1 MSNTI
6 LVTGATGTVGS
17 EVVKQL
23 SAKGADVRACCHTLS
38 KADQIRG
45 PGVETVEFD
54 YNKPETV
61 EVAFKGVEKL
71 FLLTPVVDNMV
82 EITAQLV
89 AEAKKAGVK
98 RIVKQSTVGLELGAD
113 AEARIPPIR
122 WLRQAEKIVEESGI
136 PYTFVRPTGF
146 MQNFSNFYRQTIK
159 EQNAIYTNAGEGKEG
174 FVDARDIAAVAVEAL
189 TGDGH
194 EGKIYTTTGPE
205 ALSHNQVAGILSEVL
220 DRKISHVNMS
230 EEDARKGM
238 KEAGLPD
245 WMINAAI
252 EADKLTREG
261 RGSAVLPT
269 VEEVTG
275 KKPRS
280 FEQFAR
286 DYAEA
291 FR

>member
-23 SAKGADVRACCHTLS
+23 SAKGATVRACCHTLS
-38 KADQIRG
+38 KAKKIRG
-45 PGVETVEFD
+45 PGVEIVEVD
-54 YNKPETV
+54 YSKPETV
-61 EVAFKGVEKL
+61 EAAFKGVDKL

-82 EITAQLV
+82 EITARLV
-89 AEAKKAGVK
+89 AEATKEGVK
-98 RIVKQSTVGLELGAD
+98 HIVKLSTVELGAD
-113 AEARIPPIR
+113 AEAKIPLLR

-146 MQNFSNFYRQTIK
+146 MQNFSNFYAQTIE
-159 EQNAIYTNAGEGKEG
+159 EQNAIYTSAGEGKVSW
-174 FVDARDIAAVAVEAL
+174 VDARDVATVAVEAL

-194 EGKIYTTTGPE
+194 EGKIYPITGPE
-205 ALSHNQVAGILSEVL
+205 AISYYQAAEILSEVL
-220 DRKISHVNMS
+220 GRKISHVNLS
-230 EEDARKGM
+230 EEDRRKGLE
-238 KEAGLPD
+238 EAGLPD
-245 WMINAAI
+245 WRINGAI
-252 EADKLTREG
+252 QGDRITREG
-261 RGSAVLPT
+261 RQPAVSPT

-275 KKPRS
+275 KRPRS

-291 FR
+291 FE

>member
-23 SAKGADVRACCHTLS
+23 SAKGARVRACCHTLS
-38 KADQIRG
+38 KADKIRG
-45 PGVETVEFD
+45 PGVEIVEVD

-61 EVAFKGVEKL
+61 EAAFTGAERL
-71 FLLTPVVDNMV
+71 FLLTPLVDDMV
-82 EITAQLV
+82 EMTAELV
-89 AEAKKAGVK
+89 AEAKKARVK
-98 RIVKQSTVGLELGAD
+98 HIVKVSTIDVGAD
-113 AEARIPPIR
+113 AEAKIPPIQ
-122 WLRQAEKIVEESGI
+122 WHRQAEKIVEESGI
-136 PYTFVRPTGF
+136 PYTFLRPTSGW
-146 MQNFSNFYRQTIK
+146 MQNFSNFYVQTI
-159 EQNAIYTNAGEGKEG
+159 EAQNAIYTSAGEGKQG
-174 FVDARDIAAVAVEAL
+174 LVDARDMAAVAVEAL

-194 EGKIYTTTGPE
+194 EGKIYPITGPE
-205 ALSHNQVAGILSEVL
+205 AISHNQIAEILSEVL
-220 DRKISHVNMS
+220 GRKISHVNLS
-230 EEDARKGM
+230 EEDARKGFE
-238 KEAGLPD
+238 EAGLPD
-245 WMINAAI
+245 WMVNSGI
-252 EADKLTREG
+252 EGDRLTREG
-261 RGSAVLPT
+261 RLSAVLPT

>member
-6 LVTGATGTVGS
+6 LVIGATGTVGS
-17 EVVKQL
+17 EVVRQL

-45 PGVETVEFD
+45 PGVEIVELD

-61 EVAFKGVEKL
+61 EAAFKGVEKL
-71 FLLTPVVDNMV
+71 FLLTPVVDNLV

-122 WLRQAEKIVEESGI
+122 WLRQAEEIVEESGI

-159 EQNAIYTNAGEGKEG
+159 EQDAIYTNAGEGKEC

-205 ALSHNQVAGILSEVL
+205 ALSHNQVAEILSEVL

-230 EEDARKGM
+230 DEDARKGM

>member
-1 MSNTI
+1 MSKTI

-38 KADQIRG
+38 KADKIRG
-45 PGVETVEFD
+45 PGVEIVEVD

-61 EVAFKGVEKL
+61 EAAFRGVEKL
-71 FLLTPVVDNMV
+71 FLLTPFTDNMV
-82 EITAQLV
+82 EITAQLA
-89 AEAKKAGVK
+89 AEARKAGVK
-98 RIVKQSTVGLELGAD
+98 HIVKLSTLVLGGD
-113 AEARIPPIR
+113 VEAKIPPIR
-122 WLRQAEKIVEESGI
+122 WHRQAEEIVEESGI
-136 PYTFVRPTGF
+136 PYIFVRPNGF
-146 MQNFSNFYRQTIK
+146 MQNFINYYGETI
-159 EQNAIYTNAGEGKEG
+159 ETQNAIYTAAGEAKVG

-194 EGKIYTTTGPE
+194 EGKVYTITGPE
-205 ALSHNQVAGILSEVL
+205 AISHNQIADILSEVL
-220 DRKISHVNMS
+220 GRKISHVNLS
-230 EEDARKGM
+230 EEDLRKGLE
-238 KEAGLPD
+238 EAGLPD
-245 WMINAAI
+245 WII
-252 EADKLTREG
+252 TSFVEGERITREG
-261 RGSAVLPT
+261 RPSAVLPT

-291 FR
+291 FE

>member
-23 SAKGADVRACCHTLS
+23 SAKGANVRACCHTLS
-38 KADQIRG
+38 KADKIRG
-45 PGVETVEFD
+45 PGVEIVEVD
-54 YNKPETV
+54 YDKPETV
-61 EVAFKGVEKL
+61 EAAFPGVEEL
-71 FLLTPVVDNMV
+71 FLLTPFVDNMV
-82 EITAQLV
+82 EVTAQLV

-98 RIVKQSTVGLELGAD
+98 HIVKLSTLELGAD
-113 AEARIPPIR
+113 AEAKIAPIR
-122 WLRQAEKIVEESGI
+122 WHRQAEKMVEESGI

-146 MQNFSNFYRQTIK
+146 MQNFSNYSAQTI
-159 EQNAIYTNAGEGKEG
+159 EAQNAIYTAAGEAKVS

-194 EGKIYTTTGPE
+194 EGKIYTTTGPD
-205 ALSHNQVAGILSEVL
+205 ALSHNQVAEILSDVL
-220 DRKISHVNMS
+220 GRKISHVNIS
-230 EEDARKGM
+230 EEDLRKGLE
-238 KEAGLPD
+238 EAGLPD
-245 WMINAAI
+245 WMIQSSI
-252 EADKLTREG
+252 EGDRITREG
-261 RGSAVLPT
+261 RVSAVLPT

-280 FEQFAR
+280 FEQFAK